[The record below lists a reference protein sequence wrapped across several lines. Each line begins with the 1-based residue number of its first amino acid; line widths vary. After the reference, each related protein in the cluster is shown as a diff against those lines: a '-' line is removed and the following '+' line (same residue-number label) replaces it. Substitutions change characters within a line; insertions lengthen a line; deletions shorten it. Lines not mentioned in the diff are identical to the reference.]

1 MVHIIHHSLPLTFI
15 LITQETRSLKTF
27 WGMRTKPWQF
37 EKKSKLSS
45 DTCWTIGQVTFI
57 ISHVIFCLCKLNGKG
72 NYSRIKL
79 KFMNELTVPK
89 RWAMPNMRQPTVLL
103 VLYIILF
110 KQHMNY
116 KYFWYSHHY
125 ITTHIRSMK
134 TGTILSTW
142 SSTMTITK
150 TYNKHH
156 TELQTNTLSSMS
168 MKLSPKNCNKGLWRI
183 LAE

>member
-1 MVHIIHHSLPLTFI
+1 MCPISVEWPYYASINNNNTVSCPKLGTFLYQTKMCADPTLFMVHIIHHSLPLTFI

-79 KFMNELTVPK
+79 LFMNEFRVPN
-89 RWAMPNMRQPTVLL
+89 R
-103 VLYIILF
+103 
-110 KQHMNY
+110 
-116 KYFWYSHHY
+116 
-125 ITTHIRSMK
+125 
-134 TGTILSTW
+134 STW
-142 SSTMTITK
+142 PKLRSSTV
-150 TYNKHH
+150 H
-156 TELQTNTLSSMS
+156 
-168 MKLSPKNCNKGLWRI
+168 
-183 LAE
+183 